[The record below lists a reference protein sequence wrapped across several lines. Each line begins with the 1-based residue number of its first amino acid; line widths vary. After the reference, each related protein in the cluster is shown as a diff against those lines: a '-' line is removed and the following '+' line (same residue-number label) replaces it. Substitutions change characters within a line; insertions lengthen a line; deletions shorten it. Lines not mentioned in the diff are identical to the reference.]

1 MFYGCVNIIRISHGN
16 VSTFLVHQLVS
27 LCPSVGLSM
36 PFGWS
41 VYARHTGIRSPPRG
55 HRQTVCW
62 ATVAHGVGNECP
74 NIGLVFGQYTLCG
87 SL

>member
-1 MFYGCVNIIRISHGN
+1 MCLLFW
-16 VSTFLVHQLVS
+16 FVS
-27 LCPSVGLSM
+27 LSLYA
-36 PFGWS
+36 FGWS

-74 NIGLVFGQYTLCG
+74 NIGLVFGQYTLG